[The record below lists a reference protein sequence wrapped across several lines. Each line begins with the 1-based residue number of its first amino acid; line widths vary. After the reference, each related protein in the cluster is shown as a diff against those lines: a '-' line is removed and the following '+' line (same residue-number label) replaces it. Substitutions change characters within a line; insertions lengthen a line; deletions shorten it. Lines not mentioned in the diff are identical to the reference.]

1 MKKIL
6 NLTVFVSFILFVG
19 GFHSCFKDQSI
30 EVNPLELTEEEF
42 IKQKTAKWEAKGKKI
57 YIEQLTLE
65 ELNKVMRDHNLPEFS
80 QNDLIEAKQSL
91 ETRSCSYSC
100 ATWVALGDN
109 DGSGTLGVGDVIDL
123 RDELCRLGGEE
134 PSCET
139 GTSNLNSCSG
149 SNCPLSQFVDNS
161 ALSYLSNGTELFIL
175 DIDDLTAMQE
185 RIIGIICC
193 Y

>member
-1 MKKIL
+1 MKKIF
-6 NLTVFVSFILFVG
+6 NLTVFGIFILIVA
-19 GFHSCFKDQSI
+19 GFYSCSKDQTI
-30 EVNPLELTEEEF
+30 DVNPLKLTEEEF
-42 IKQKTAKWEAKGKKI
+42 IKQKTAQWEAKGKEI
-57 YIEQLTLE
+57 FIEQLSLE
-65 ELNKVMRDHNLPEFS
+65 ELNKIMRDHHLPEFS
-80 QNDLIEAKQSL
+80 QNDLKEAKQTL

-123 RDELCRLGGEE
+123 RNELCRLGGVE
-134 PSCET
+134 PSCEA

-149 SNCPLSQFVDNS
+149 SNCPLSQFVDNA

-185 RIIGIICC
+185 RILGIICC